1 MPIEERSELIT
12 ISVEGDQAH
21 KALERLVQALE
32 GIEAASTRMGAAMD
46 TGVQSVTNA
55 LSSLQQTL
63 TAVNETMSSMG
74 TAAQAG
80 TAQAAGAIRGLVVDA
95 QTVNEVLLR
104 LQRSAQTGKWIAPA
118 GTRMYDPTSG
128 KMVGVGGRALTP
140 RQFQD
145 IIAQQGLPKEFEDI
159 AGMTALVA
167 KQSQQATPNLQQLAA
182 AIIEVSAAS
191 QVATGRTQALRLPA
205 TGAGAEPWVA
215 DWRQQVEPMLQIAAP
230 GVLRDWIRDVV
241 PGLNLPA
248 DMAGRYTLST
258 RSIEFGLGMEE
269 ESWGEFTMAH
279 EAGHALEH
287 LGSLGTEI
295 GDQVRVAM
303 QSLFSVLPTEAFGA
317 YRQAKYAP
325 GEIPSEVFADAWARY
340 RQGLAAGMEY
350 PAGQAFTTPIPIGER
365 TVEITIPPQAI
376 EAFKTIDMLLQS
388 PQKDIGQALGIPMA
402 PAPALRMG
410 APHRMYETPPY
421 KMYEDFTR
429 TAAGEEKLSESSAEA
444 AEALG
449 RQANIASAKAKVIAE
464 LEAAIKKLSQAE
476 DENEKKTRKSSR
488 TTSGAEKQLQAL
500 GKRVMWVIRSM
511 VVMAAIRGVQQLA
524 RTWVQAHQEM
534 DRAMLQFTL
543 RMGATEEELAN
554 YRAQVSQVSREA
566 IGQPAQVA
574 EAMSV
579 AGVITPGYEE
589 MLTSRAAVLSR
600 MTGGELSPLQ
610 ALRFLSRQMKTFDV
624 SAEDSSRILDA
635 WIGGFEKSGLTI
647 QEWTAITQNA
657 SSMASSLN
665 TSLEETYGLLGGIS
679 AVTGSTAPETEMLI
693 RKMRTLYTHP
703 AMAQELGLGPIVTRG
718 AGGEE
723 VYRSMADIL
732 REIRRNYIAAGAAG
746 EAYLQR
752 VANQLGITTRQQ
764 RNLFIEAIQGW
775 DQIEIVISGAED
787 AQNEFNRA
795 VGEAANL
802 FETHTADMSR
812 AWKEFLSSL
821 GDLGPAKYA
830 VDYIASRLELATVSL
845 SALFG
850 QTTLAEARAQQAQ
863 ISMRQQLSALE
874 AGVPWAGV
882 PSLGVEPIS
891 EEARRL
897 YEQGVRWSTYPEYA
911 RTGQVPVAAAPQ
923 AVVGAIP
930 EAGAGV
936 TPPTTTQQP
945 AGPQALEARTFISLP
960 EGVTFEDLVE
970 TYLPAEQA
978 VLAPKIDL
986 ETGELW
992 QATDTWVTSQT
1003 QQVVFID
1010 ENTKQMRTM
1019 NVLMPALSRTMK
1031 DLQETIENVNL
1042 QRVQQVS
1049 PETWDV
1055 MVPERQAYWEQ
1066 QLQQVEGFNE
1076 ETELFQFFVGQGDHY
1091 RKVETTQTAMQY
1103 ILQDILDVEKQ
1114 QLEGMWNIPSGVTM
1128 QVPLQSLD
1136 LMRWMQEGRPA
1147 PTGEGVTQA
1156 GWAKTTRESQEGR
1169 PLLTG
1174 EGAYPVARM
1183 PLTGT
1188 RGLAPPMTSA
1198 VEAFNAAFE
1207 QQFGHPLS
1215 ITSGF
1220 RTHEEQAALYA
1231 QYGPSRAARP
1241 GTSLHERGLA
1251 VDLAAQ
1257 NARERAWQLANAP
1270 RFGLEAPLS
1279 HEPWHFQ
1286 LMQQGQQQ
1294 MRTPPA
1300 GAPVPVR
1307 VTNPSPSQAMGA
1319 EMMPQL
1325 QAAINLQNNITL
1337 NGVPVA
1343 RQLNRILATMMTTA
1357 ARAYGLRGGVR

>member
-21 KALERLVQALE
+21 KALERLVRALE

-95 QTVNEVLLR
+95 QTLNEVLSR
-104 LQRSAQTGKWIAPA
+104 LQPSAQTGKWIAPA
-118 GTRMYDPTSG
+118 GTRMYDPASG
-128 KMVGVGGRALTP
+128 QMVGVGRRALTA

-167 KQSQQATPNLQQLAA
+167 KQSQQASTNLQQLAA
-182 AIIEVSAAS
+182 AIVELSTAS
-191 QVATGRTQALRLPA
+191 QATGRTQALRLPA
-205 TGAGAEPWVA
+205 TGAGAEPWVVG
-215 DWRQQVEPMLQIAAP
+215 WRQKIEPMLQTAAP
-230 GVLRDWIRDVV
+230 GVLRDWIKDVV
-241 PGLNLPA
+241 PGFKLPA

-258 RSIEFGLGMEE
+258 RSIEFGLGMERDP
-269 ESWGEFTMAH
+269 WGEFAMAH

-287 LGSLGTEI
+287 LGLLGTQI

-303 QSLFSVLPTEAFGA
+303 QSLFSALPTEAFGA

-410 APHRMYETPPY
+410 VSGTEAPELVPEMGKTTVSERELAKASKEATDAFLRQVGTT
-421 KMYEDFTR
+421 KVKEAR
-429 TAAGEEKLSESSAEA
+429 LRELNRELEKIKGAEGGTAEA
-444 AEALG
+444 TKK
-449 RQANIASAKAKVIAE
+449 SADA
-464 LEAAIKKLSQAE
+464 
-476 DENEKKTRKSSR
+476 TRRSSR
-488 TTSGAEKQLQAL
+488 EVSVADKAL
-500 GKRVMWVIRSM
+500 RGLGNRMWWVIRTM
-511 VVMAAIRGVQQLA
+511 IVMTAVRGVQQLA

-554 YRAQVSQVSREA
+554 YRTQISQVSREA

-574 EAMSV
+574 EALSV
-579 AGVITPGYEE
+579 AGVIAPGYEE

-624 SAEDSSRILDA
+624 TAEDSTRILDA
-635 WIGGFEKSGLTI
+635 WIGGFEKSGLTM
-647 QEWTAITQNA
+647 QEWTAVTQNA
-657 SSMASSLN
+657 SSLASSLN

-679 AVTGSTAPETEMLI
+679 AVTGSTASETEMLV

-703 AMAQELGLGPIVTRG
+703 AMGQELGLGPIVTRG

-723 VYRSMADIL
+723 VYRPMADIL
-732 REIRRNYIAAGAAG
+732 REIRRNYVAAGAEG

-764 RNLFIEAIQGW
+764 RNMFIESIQGW
-775 DQIEIVISGAED
+775 DQIETAISGATD
-787 AQNEFNRA
+787 AQSEFNRA

-802 FETHTADMSR
+802 FETHTANMSR

-850 QTTLAEARAQQAQ
+850 QTTLAEARAQQTQ

-911 RTGQVPVAAAPQ
+911 RTGRLPSGAAPQ

-930 EAGAGV
+930 GAGAGV

-960 EGVTFEDLVE
+960 EGVTFEEFLE
-970 TYLPAEQA
+970 AYRPAEQA

-986 ETGELW
+986 KTGELW
-992 QATDTWVTSQT
+992 QATDEWKRSQT

-1019 NVLMPALSRTMK
+1019 NVLMPALARATK
-1031 DLQETIENVNL
+1031 DLQETMENVNL
-1042 QRVQQVS
+1042 QRVQQIS

-1147 PTGEGVTQA
+1147 PTGEG
-1156 GWAKTTRESQEGR
+1156 
-1169 PLLTG
+1169 
-1174 EGAYPVARM
+1174 AYPVARA
-1183 PLTGT
+1183 PLAGT

-1241 GTSLHERGLA
+1241 GTSLHEQGLA

-1257 NARERAWQLANAP
+1257 SARERAWQLANAP

-1307 VTNPSPSQAMGA
+1307 VVNPSPSQAMGA

>member
-12 ISVEGDQAH
+12 ISVEGDQARE
-21 KALERLVQALE
+21 ALERLVQAME
-32 GIEAASTRMGAAMD
+32 GIEAAATRMGTAMD
-46 TGVQSVTNA
+46 TGVQSMTDA

-63 TAVNETMSSMG
+63 TAINETMSSMG
-74 TAAQAG
+74 AAAQAG

-95 QTVNEVLLR
+95 QTLNEVLSR
-104 LQRSAQTGKWIAPA
+104 LQPSAQTGKWIAPA
-118 GTRMYDPTSG
+118 GTRMYDPARGQTI
-128 KMVGVGGRALTP
+128 GVGGRALTA

-167 KQSQQATPNLQQLAA
+167 KQSQQASTNLQQLAA
-182 AIIEVSAAS
+182 AIVELSTAS
-191 QVATGRTQALRLPA
+191 QATGRTQALRLPV
-205 TGAGAEPWVA
+205 AGSEPWVA
-215 DWRQQVEPMLQIAAP
+215 GWRQQVEPMLRTAAP
-230 GVLRDWIRDVV
+230 GLLRDWIRDVV
-241 PGLNLPA
+241 PGFKLPA
-248 DMAGRYTLST
+248 GTAAQYDWGT
-258 RSIEFGLGMEE
+258 RGIQFGLGMEQHPY
-269 ESWGEFTMAH
+269 GEFTMAH
-279 EAGHALEH
+279 EAGHALEQLGT
-287 LGSLGTEI
+287 LGSQI
-295 GDQVRVAM
+295 GDQVKVAM
-303 QSLFSVLPTEAFGA
+303 QSLASTLTAESFAA
-317 YRQAKYAP
+317 YRQAGYTAEEVP
-325 GEIPSEVFADAWARY
+325 GEMFASGWARY

-410 APHRMYETPPY
+410 TGFAASEPPIAPAGLKETAASE
-421 KMYEDFTR
+421 KELAAAAEGAKRALAEQRSVTQSKIKAVQELSTATR
-429 TAAGEEKLSESSAEA
+429 TQERTE
-444 AEALG
+444 G
-449 RQANIASAKAKVIAE
+449 RA
-464 LEAAIKKLSQAE
+464 
-476 DENEKKTRKSSR
+476 TRATRSSSR
-488 TTSGAEKQLQAL
+488 EVSVADKAL
-500 GKRVMWVIRSM
+500 RGLGNRMWWVIRTM
-511 VVMAAIRGVQQLA
+511 IVMTAMRGVQQLA

-554 YRAQVSQVSREA
+554 YRAQVSQVAREA

-624 SAEDSSRILDA
+624 TAEDSTRILDA
-635 WIGGFEKSGLTI
+635 WIGGFEKSGLTM
-647 QEWTAITQNA
+647 QEWAAVTQNA
-657 SSMASSLN
+657 SGLASSLN

-679 AVTGSTAPETEMLI
+679 AVTGSTASETEMLI

-703 AMAQELGLGPIVTRG
+703 AMGQELGLGPIVTRG

-723 VYRSMADIL
+723 VYRPMVDIL
-732 REIRRNYIAAGAAG
+732 REIRQNYKNAGDEG

-764 RNLFIEAIQGW
+764 RNMFIEAVQGW
-775 DQIEIVISGAED
+775 DQIETAISGATD
-787 AQNEFNRA
+787 AQGEFNRA

-821 GDLGPAKYA
+821 GDLGPLKYI
-830 VDYIASRLELATVSL
+830 VDTITMLVEQATNLTKIAGGTPAAEVDKDTRNALVRRELSKLENKPGELTETVLDILVPYNFFADISGVLSSRMLGRETP
-845 SALFG
+845 
-850 QTTLAEARAQQAQ
+850 AEVAA
-863 ISMRQQLSALE
+863 
-874 AGVPWAGV
+874 
-882 PSLGVEPIS
+882 
-891 EEARRL
+891 RL
-897 YEQGVRWSTYPEYA
+897 YEQGVRWGNFPEYA
-911 RTGQVPVAAAPQ
+911 RTGQVPATAAPQ
-923 AVVGAIP
+923 AAVGAIP
-930 EAGAGV
+930 GAGAGV
-936 TPPTTTQQP
+936 GATPMPT
-945 AGPQALEARTFISLP
+945 GPQALEARTFISLP
-960 EGVTFEDLVE
+960 EGVTFEEFLE
-970 TYLPAEQA
+970 AYRPAEQA

-992 QATDTWVTSQT
+992 QATDEWKRAQT

-1019 NVLMPALSRTMK
+1019 NVLMPALARATK
-1031 DLQETIENVNL
+1031 DLQQTMENVNL
-1042 QRVQQVS
+1042 QRLRQVS

-1055 MVPERQAYWEQ
+1055 MVPERKAYWEQ
-1066 QLQQVEGFNE
+1066 QLQQVEGLDE
-1076 ETELFQFFVGQGDHY
+1076 KKELFQFFVGQGDHY

-1103 ILQDILDVEKQ
+1103 ILQDILEVEKQ

-1147 PTGEGVTQA
+1147 PTGEG
-1156 GWAKTTRESQEGR
+1156 
-1169 PLLTG
+1169 
-1174 EGAYPVARM
+1174 AYPVART
-1183 PLTGT
+1183 PLAGT
-1188 RGLAPPMTSA
+1188 RGLAPPMASA

-1231 QYGPSRAARP
+1231 QYGPGRAARP

-1270 RFGLEAPLS
+1270 RFGLEAPLA

-1294 MRTPPA
+1294 QRTRTPPA
-1300 GAPVPVR
+1300 GIAGATPVPVR
-1307 VTNPSPSQAMGA
+1307 IVGAAPSASQTMGA

>member
-1 MPIEERSELIT
+1 
-12 ISVEGDQAH
+12 
-21 KALERLVQALE
+21 VQAME
-32 GIEAASTRMGAAMD
+32 GIEAAATRMGTAMD
-46 TGVQSVTNA
+46 TGVQSMTDA

-63 TAVNETMSSMG
+63 TAINETMSNMG
-74 TAAQAG
+74 AAAQAG

-95 QTVNEVLLR
+95 QTLNEVLSR
-104 LQRSAQTGKWIAPA
+104 LQPSAQTGKWIAPA
-118 GTRMYDPTSG
+118 GTRMYDPARGQTI
-128 KMVGVGGRALTP
+128 GVGGRALTA

-167 KQSQQATPNLQQLAA
+167 KQSQQASTNLQQLAA
-182 AIIEVSAAS
+182 AIVELSTAS
-191 QVATGRTQALRLPA
+191 QATGRTQALRLPV
-205 TGAGAEPWVA
+205 AGSEPWVA
-215 DWRQQVEPMLQIAAP
+215 GWRQQVEPMLRTAAP
-230 GVLRDWIRDVV
+230 GLLRDWIRDVV
-241 PGLNLPA
+241 PGFKLPA
-248 DMAGRYTLST
+248 GTAAQYDWGT
-258 RSIEFGLGMEE
+258 RGIQFGLGMEQHPY
-269 ESWGEFTMAH
+269 GEFTMAH
-279 EAGHALEH
+279 EAGHALEQ
-287 LGSLGTEI
+287 LGTLGAQI
-295 GDQVRVAM
+295 GDQVKVAM
-303 QSLFSVLPTEAFGA
+303 QSLASTLTTESFTA
-317 YRQAKYAP
+317 YRQAGYTAEEVP
-325 GEIPSEVFADAWARY
+325 GEMFASGWARY

-410 APHRMYETPPY
+410 TGFAASEPPIAPAGLKE
-421 KMYEDFTR
+421 
-429 TAAGEEKLSESSAEA
+429 TAAGEKELAAA
-444 AEALG
+444 AEGAKRALAEQRSVTQSKIKAVQELSTATRTQERTEG
-449 RQANIASAKAKVIAE
+449 RA
-464 LEAAIKKLSQAE
+464 
-476 DENEKKTRKSSR
+476 TRTTRRSSR
-488 TTSGAEKQLQAL
+488 EVSVADKAL
-500 GKRVMWVIRSM
+500 RGLGNRMWWVIRSM
-511 VVMAAIRGVQQLA
+511 IVMTAMRGVQQLA

-554 YRAQVSQVSREA
+554 YRAQVSQVAREA

-624 SAEDSSRILDA
+624 TAEDSTRILDA
-635 WIGGFEKSGLTI
+635 WIGGFEKSGLTM
-647 QEWTAITQNA
+647 QEWAAVTQNA
-657 SSMASSLN
+657 SGLASSLN

-679 AVTGSTAPETEMLI
+679 AVTGSTASETEMLI
-693 RKMRTLYTHP
+693 RKMRMIYTHP
-703 AMAQELGLGPIVTRG
+703 AVAPEQLGLGPIVTRG

-723 VYRSMADIL
+723 VYRPMVDIL
-732 REIRRNYIAAGAAG
+732 REIRENYIAAGDEG
-746 EAYLQR
+746 EAYLHK
-752 VANQLGITTRQQ
+752 VAGLLGITTRQQ
-764 RNLFIEAIQGW
+764 RNLFIEAVQGW
-775 DQIEIVISGAED
+775 DQVEIAIAGATD
-787 AQNEFNRA
+787 AQGEFNRA

-821 GDLGPAKYA
+821 GDLGPAKYVIDTLTVGLEQIGSTLKMFTGEISWQEA
-830 VDYIASRLELATVSL
+830 ASA
-845 SALFG
+845 
-850 QTTLAEARAQQAQ
+850 QAEMEIR
-863 ISMRQQLSALE
+863 MQLSAIE
-874 AGVPWAGV
+874 NM
-882 PSLGVEPIS
+882 PSWMGTTVS
-891 EEARRL
+891 SEARRL
-897 YEQGVRWSTYPEYA
+897 YEQGVRWGNYPEYA
-911 RTGQVPVAAAPQ
+911 RTGQVPAAAAPQ

-930 EAGAGV
+930 GAGAGV
-936 TPPTTTQQP
+936 TSPTTTQP
-945 AGPQALEARTFISLP
+945 SGAESLEARTFISLP
-960 EGVTFEDLVE
+960 EGVTFEEFLE
-970 TYLPAEQA
+970 AYRPAKQA

-986 ETGELW
+986 ATGKLW
-992 QATDTWVTSQT
+992 QATDTWVTAQT

-1019 NVLMPALSRTMK
+1019 NVIMPALSRAMK
-1031 DLQETIENVNL
+1031 DLQETMENVNL
-1042 QRVQQVS
+1042 QRLQQIS

-1055 MVPERQAYWEQ
+1055 MVPERKAYWEQ
-1066 QLQQVEGFNE
+1066 QLKQVKGLDEKK
-1076 ETELFQFFVGQGDHY
+1076 ELFQFFVGQGDHY

-1103 ILQDILDVEKQ
+1103 ILQDILEVEKQ

-1147 PTGEGVTQA
+1147 PTGEG
-1156 GWAKTTRESQEGR
+1156 
-1169 PLLTG
+1169 
-1174 EGAYPVARM
+1174 AYPVART
-1183 PLTGT
+1183 PLAGT
-1188 RGLAPPMTSA
+1188 QGLAPPMTSA

-1231 QYGPSRAARP
+1231 QYGPGRAARP

-1270 RFGLEAPLS
+1270 RFGLEAPLA

-1286 LMQQGQQQ
+1286 LMQQGQQRQ
-1294 MRTPPA
+1294 RTRTPPA
-1300 GAPVPVR
+1300 GIAGATPVPVR
-1307 VTNPSPSQAMGA
+1307 IVGTAPASQTMGA